1 MIMQRLSLMLRREI
15 FRGKGSAPPASRPG
29 RMMTQPQ
36 QNPGSRTIASQT
48 LRPGTTRLLCALHT
62 LPRLYLPYPD
72 MWSGCTLLATSL
84 NVCVLSM
91 LVQGNHVSQPSRS

>member
-1 MIMQRLSLMLRREI
+1 
-15 FRGKGSAPPASRPG
+15 
-29 RMMTQPQ
+29 MTQPQ

-91 LVQGNHVSQPSRS
+91 LVQGETCFTAVKIIVLMTCMTTTLMAALCLGQCASNY